1 MSGLDPAIAEWV
13 EGCCE
18 QAVAEAVRIPGGASR
33 QAWVVKLAN
42 GQRRFLRMDAGES
55 ALSAVG
61 YDLGRE
67 ARVYE
72 WLADTPV
79 GAAGFCGVRPD
90 GRALLLEFVEGAPG
104 PLDDPDLARE
114 FMGQV
119 NVLHSLEP
127 PVHLAND
134 DMAVWSRAYREH
146 CPRSDPLIDLG
157 LRWLAEAA
165 PGPPERQVL
174 VHGDL
179 GPGNVLH
186 DGRRVTGLCDWELA
200 HVGDPMED
208 LAWITVRAMLTP
220 FVDIDTAFGW
230 YDGPVDP
237 ERVRYWQLA
246 CQIRNLIGLGVTGAA
261 GGDLGMGMLFSTL
274 HRRVTAELLC
284 EAMGVVVERP
294 QSARSH
300 RHRGERRL
308 RRGLGRPAHGD
319 HPCPGRVPRRQSQ
332 IRRPPGALPGHG
344 RPHRPRA
351 SRTRPSRPGPLRHG
365 RRCPTGLLSGPPGTA
380 RASPDGPSDGPTSPR
395 ATSPTL
401 IAGTPFLPDP
411 AQRHCPNQPPTSVSI
426 WRLRSA
432 PLVSTGLF

>member
-13 EGCCE
+13 EGCCG
-18 QAVAEAVRIPGGASR
+18 QSVAEAVRIPGGASR
-33 QAWVVKLAN
+33 QAWVVTLGD
-42 GQRRFLRMDAGES
+42 GQRRFLRMDTGES

-79 GAAGFCGVRPD
+79 RAAGFCGVRPD
-90 GRALLLEFVEGAPG
+90 GRALLLDFVEGAPG

-119 NVLHSLEP
+119 NALHSLEP
-127 PVHLAND
+127 PDHLAND
-134 DMAVWSRAYREH
+134 DMAVWSQAYRDH
-146 CPRSDPLIDLG
+146 CPESDPLIDLG

-165 PGPPERQVL
+165 PRPPERSVL

-186 DGRRVTGLCDWELA
+186 DGQRVTGLCDWELA

-208 LAWITVRAMLTP
+208 LAWITVRSMLTP

-230 YDGPVDP
+230 YDGPVDAD
-237 ERVRYWQLA
+237 RIRYWQLA
-246 CQIRNLIGLGVTGAA
+246 CQVRNLIGLGVTGAA

-284 EAMGVVVERP
+284 KAMGVEVERP
-294 QSARSH
+294 N
-300 RHRGERRL
+300 
-308 RRGLGRPAHGD
+308 
-319 HPCPGRVPRRQSQ
+319 
-332 IRRPPGALPGHG
+332 
-344 RPHRPRA
+344 
-351 SRTRPSRPGPLRHG
+351 
-365 RRCPTGLLSGPPGTA
+365 
-380 RASPDGPSDGPTSPR
+380 
-395 ATSPTL
+395 
-401 IAGTPFLPDP
+401 LPDP
-411 AQRHCPNQPPTSVSI
+411 IDTEVSAVYAAVLDDLRAVI
-426 WRLRSA
+426 TPALDGYAAARAKSIARLVRYLDMADRIGPELAEQDRADQHRFNLDKDAELACYLARKALREQALMA
-432 PLVSTGLF
+432 PAMGRLAHAHLARP